1 MADLGLYEGGM
12 MSRTLPERSNLEFL
26 SKQAKVLLQNVKAGV
41 ADARERLRAW
51 GPPGALESPKLADC
65 QHALAREYGFASW
78 AKLRTHVQTV
88 SATDP
93 MEALA
98 AALKT
103 RDPSTVAQVLAAFP
117 SVRARL
123 DEPVRDGAFGAT
135 PLIVAVQQA
144 NRQLVDLL
152 LENGASIN
160 QRSHWW
166 AGGFHVLEDDHGL
179 ADFLLARGAVLDSKS
194 AAQLG
199 RLADLAA
206 LVAAN
211 PQSVHFRA
219 GDGQTPLHVAPTVA
233 IAEFLLDHG
242 ADIDARDVDHES
254 TPAQYLVRSHPD
266 VARYLVARGAQTDI
280 LLAAALG
287 DVERVRGFLDAD
299 PESIRWTV
307 SERYFPKRN
316 PHAGGHIYTWTLGQG
331 KTPHVLG
338 REFGHEEVL
347 GLLMER
353 SPDPLKLAVAC
364 ELGDEPLLATL
375 LQTRPGL
382 ARALNDDERRK
393 LPMAAQHNDVEAVRR
408 MLASGWP
415 VDAVGHHGATALH
428 WAGFHGNA
436 AMAQVI
442 LGFDPPLEER
452 ERDFGQTPL
461 DWTIYGS
468 MNGWYTDS
476 GDYAGVAELLLAAGA
491 NVPLTP
497 KVKGSEAVSAV
508 LRRHASG

>member
-1 MADLGLYEGGM
+1 
-12 MSRTLPERSNLEFL
+12 MSSTLPERANLEFL
-26 SKQAKVLLQNVKAGV
+26 SKQAKALLHDVKAGV

-51 GPPGALESPKLADC
+51 GPPGALASPKLADC

-78 AKLRTHVQTV
+78 AKLRAHVQMV

-103 RDPSTVAQVLAAFP
+103 RDPSAVAQVLAGFP
-117 SVRARL
+117 SVKARL

-144 NRQLVDLL
+144 NREMVDVL

-166 AGGFHVLEDDHGL
+166 AGGFHVLEDHHGL
-179 ADFLLARGAVLDSKS
+179 ADFLLARGAVLDAKS

-199 RLADLAA
+199 RLDDLAA
-206 LVAAN
+206 LVAAD
-211 PQSVHFRA
+211 PQSVHLRA

-254 TPAQYLVRSHPD
+254 TPAQYLVRSQPD

-280 LLAAALG
+280 LMAAALG

-299 PESIRWTV
+299 PESVHWTV
-307 SERYFPKRN
+307 SWRYFPKRH
-316 PHAGGHIYTWTLGQG
+316 PHAGGHIYTWTLGEG
-331 KTPHVLG
+331 KTAHVVA

-364 ELGDEPLLATL
+364 ELGDDALLATL

-393 LPMAAQHNDVEAVRR
+393 LAEAAQNNDVEAVRR
-408 MLASGWP
+408 MLAAGWP
-415 VDAVGHHGATALH
+415 VDAVGRHGATALH

-436 AMAQVI
+436 AMAQVV
-442 LGFDPPLEER
+442 LGFDPPLEAR
-452 ERDFGQTPL
+452 EKDFGQTPL
-461 DWTIYGS
+461 DWTIHGS
-468 MNGWYTDS
+468 VNGWYAAS

-491 NVPLTP
+491 NVPLAP
-497 KVKGSEAVSAV
+497 KVNGSEAVLAV

>member
-12 MSRTLPERSNLEFL
+12 MSRSLPERANLEFL
-26 SKQAKVLLQNVKAGV
+26 GKQAKALLQDVKAGA

-78 AKLRTHVQTV
+78 TKLRAHVETV

-93 MEALA
+93 LEALA

-103 RDPSTVAQVLAAFP
+103 RDPSTVARVLATFP
-117 SVRARL
+117 SLRARL
-123 DEPVRDGAFGAT
+123 DEPVRDGTFGAT

-144 NRQLVDLL
+144 NRELVDVL
-152 LENGASIN
+152 LEHGASIN

-166 AGGFHVLEDDHGL
+166 AGGFHVLEDDHGM
-179 ADFLLARGAVLDSKS
+179 ADFLLARGAELDAKS

-199 RLADLAA
+199 RLDDLAA
-206 LVAAN
+206 LVAAD
-211 PQSVHFRA
+211 PQSVHLRA

-233 IAEFLLDHG
+233 IAELLLDHG
-242 ADIDARDVDHES
+242 AEIDARDVDHES

-266 VARYLVARGAQTDI
+266 VARYLVARGAHSDI

-287 DVERVRGFLDAD
+287 DVERVRGLLDAD
-299 PESIRWTV
+299 PESIHWTV
-307 SERYFPKRN
+307 SERYFPKRH
-316 PHAGGHIYTWTLGQG
+316 PHAGGHIYTWTLGPG
-331 KTPHVLG
+331 KTAHAVA

-347 GLLMER
+347 RLLLDR

-364 ELGDEPLLATL
+364 ELGDESLITTL
-375 LQTRPGL
+375 LQARPDL
-382 ARALNDDERRK
+382 ARSLNDAERRM
-393 LPMAAQHNDVEAVRR
+393 LPEAAGHNDVEAVRR
-408 MLASGWP
+408 MLAAGWP
-415 VDAVGHHGATALH
+415 VDAVGQHGATALH

-442 LGFDPPLEER
+442 LGFGPPLEAR

-468 MNGWYTDS
+468 VNGWYAES
-476 GDYAGVAELLLAAGA
+476 GDYGSVAELLLAAGA
-491 NVPLTP
+491 KAPLAP
-497 KVKGSEAVSAV
+497 KVKGSEAVLAV
-508 LRRHASG
+508 LRRHTTG